1 MSDGSNAEVGVS
13 ALVDKILR
21 ETDALTNPYFRAL
34 VDGSMTREEFVE
46 TQAQFYLAVIFFNRP
61 MAALAAKI
69 PYAALR
75 MEVLR
80 NVWEE
85 HGEGDPGK
93 VHGKTFVTLMER
105 LAGVDERELARRT
118 LWPEVRI
125 FNTTLAGACVL
136 DEYLI
141 GAAMLG
147 MIERTFCDVSHLL
160 GTAIVARGWL
170 EADQMIHYN
179 LHKDLDIKHSQ
190 DFFDVLEPAWRENP
204 ENRYYIEQG
213 LRMGATLFDGLYMG
227 LYRGRGRRWFREVLG
242 PHSRA

>member
-1 MSDGSNAEVGVS
+1 MNDTGHSDVS
-13 ALVDKILR
+13 SLVDRILR
-21 ETDALTNPYFRAL
+21 ETDALANPYFRAL
-34 VDGSMTREEFVE
+34 VDGSLSREDFVE

-85 HGEGDPGK
+85 HGEGDAER
-93 VHGKTFVTLMER
+93 VHGRTFVTLMER
-105 LAGVDERELARRT
+105 LAGLNEQELSRRA

-125 FNTTLAGACVL
+125 FNTALAGACVL

-141 GAAMLG
+141 GTATLG
-147 MIERTFCDVSHLL
+147 IIERTFCDISRLI
-160 GTAIVARGWL
+160 GAAIVDRGWL
-170 EADQMIHYN
+170 KADQVIHYS
-179 LHKDLDIKHSQ
+179 LHQDLDIKHAQ
-190 DFFDVLEPAWRENP
+190 DFFNVLGPAWDENI

-213 LRMGATLFDGLYMG
+213 LRMGATLFDGLYAG
-227 LYRGRGRRWFREVLG
+227 LYRARGRRWLREQGG